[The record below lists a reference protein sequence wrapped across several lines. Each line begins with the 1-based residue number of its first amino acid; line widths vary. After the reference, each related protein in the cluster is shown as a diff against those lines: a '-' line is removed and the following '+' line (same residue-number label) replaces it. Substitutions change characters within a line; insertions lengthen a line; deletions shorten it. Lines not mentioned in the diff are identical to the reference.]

1 MAVASDARPVVV
13 GAGPGG
19 AAAALFLAK
28 VGRDVVVVDKA
39 TFPRDKI
46 CGDALSGKVVE
57 VLNALDPSL
66 TNAFRQLPAQV
77 GSWGIRF
84 VAPSGRD
91 LRVPFK
97 LQYDTQAEAPGFVA
111 PRLDFDSFLVEQ
123 LRRHA
128 RIELREGVGVDT
140 ATLTAE
146 GTELALSDG
155 TLLTTPIAIG
165 ADGAHSVLAK
175 QLAGYRM
182 VPRHHSAGL
191 RQYWQGV
198 QGLDDE
204 NFVELHFLKDLLPGY
219 LWVFP
224 LPGGRANVGLGL
236 RSDVIARK
244 RLNIKTLLADLLQRV
259 PELKERF
266 RNAEPLEPPRGFG
279 LPLGSKRWPLS
290 GDGFLLVGDAGSLI
304 DPFSGEGIGNAL
316 KSGQLAAAHIA
327 QHTGVFSA
335 AVNKAYDR
343 AVWQRLGG
351 ELRLGSAMQR
361 LVERPWLFNL
371 VVAKAHRSKALRET
385 ITCMFDD
392 IDLRGR
398 LSNPLFYLRLLF
410 A

>member
-1 MAVASDARPVVV
+1 MTEKRPVIV

-28 VGRDVVVVDKA
+28 AGMDVLVLDKA
-39 TFPRDKI
+39 SFPRDKI

-57 VLNALDPSL
+57 VLNALDPNL
-66 TNAFRQLPAQV
+66 TSGLRTQPFQL

-84 VAPSGRD
+84 VAPSGKS

-97 LQYDTQAEAPGFVA
+97 LQYDTEAHAPGFVA
-111 PRLDFDSFLVEQ
+111 PRQDFDAFLVNQ
-123 LRRHA
+123 LRGHPH
-128 RIELREGVGVDT
+128 IEFREGVGVQS
-140 ATLTAE
+140 AALGQKGPVLTLT
-146 GTELALSDG
+146 DG
-155 TLLTTPIAIG
+155 ITLETPVAVG

-175 QLAGYRM
+175 QLAGMRM
-182 VPRHHSAGL
+182 APRHHSAGL

-198 QGLDDE
+198 QGLDNE

-219 LWVFP
+219 FWVFP

-236 RSDVIARK
+236 RSDVISRK
-244 RLNIKTLLADLLQRV
+244 RLNIKLLLAEILKSV

-266 RNAEPLEPPRGFG
+266 RYAEPLEPPRGFG
-279 LPLGSKRWPLS
+279 LPLGSTRRPLS
-290 GDGFLLVGDAGSLI
+290 GQGFLLVGDAASLI

-327 QHTGVFSA
+327 QQIGQTAFTA
-335 AVNKAYDR
+335 TRNRAYDR
-343 AVWQRLGG
+343 AVYQRLGS
-351 ELRLGSAMQR
+351 ELRLGTVMQR

-371 VVAKAHRSKALRET
+371 VVSKATRSHELRET

-392 IDLRGR
+392 MDLRGR